1 MLRRMFVIRNR
12 NDFGSGVCRFRE
24 KRKSK
29 SAHRIRVCG
38 RRTARGK
45 SERRSNV
52 SSELR
57 QRIRIVF
64 HHRNR
69 TISLIILSSLLS
81 RFFLRLLF
89 VLLNF
94 SFMHI
99 QVHPHNMCVCTMSS
113 HLISTTTQPPHNHCL
128 IINQSINQSFI
139 HSSFSHHTIT
149 TQSSFNHQPSHTSAA
164 QYESVRTGV
173 CVRVREYVKGP
184 VREAR
189 YVHVEYQQLRTK
201 LDAVEKQIASESKKS
216 NSQKLAKVCIVR
228 ERRESLFSLFFS
240 SFFLFVC
247 LALC

>member
-69 TISLIILSSLLS
+69 TISLIIFLSLLS

-99 QVHPHNMCVCTMSS
+99 QVHPHNMCVCVQC
-113 HLISTTTQPPHNHCL
+113 HLILSQPPHNHCL
-128 IINQSINQSFI
+128 IINHSIN
-139 HSSFSHHTIT
+139 HHTHRPRST
-149 TQSSFNHQPSHTSAA
+149 SPSARA
-164 QYESVRTGV
+164 CV
-173 CVRVREYVKGP
+173 CVC
-184 VREAR
+184 
-189 YVHVEYQQLRTK
+189 
-201 LDAVEKQIASESKKS
+201 AST
-216 NSQKLAKVCIVR
+216 
-228 ERRESLFSLFFS
+228 
-240 SFFLFVC
+240 
-247 LALC
+247 